1 MSRTFSE
8 DLTANLRN
16 REAAHDF
23 GEAIAKVDIA
33 FTLAEARRGSGVTQK
48 ELASR
53 VGTTQSYIA
62 KLERGDA
69 NPSIGRIGRLLAA
82 LGMRLS
88 PSIIPMIGLARTY
101 PVQPTLSS
109 GTGWLILKTGHK
121 LLLPFLS
128 PLPAGSIHFLAIHS
142 SSHLSMANYRFNI
155 AWGNPIFIH
164 PFC

>member
-8 DLTANLRN
+8 DLTANLQN

-69 NPSIGRIGRLLAA
+69 NPSIGRIGRLVAA

-88 PSIIPMIGLARTY
+88 PSIIPLMGLVRTY

-109 GTGWLILKTGHK
+109 G
-121 LLLPFLS
+121 
-128 PLPAGSIHFLAIHS
+128 
-142 SSHLSMANYRFNI
+142 MASFYWDATLQRMV
-155 AWGNPIFIH
+155 NPENRTQA
-164 PFC
+164 PTSVPVWSQVR

>member
-8 DLTANLRN
+8 DLVTDLQN
-16 REAAHDF
+16 RETAHDF

-33 FTLAEARRGSGVTQK
+33 FTLSEARRGNGVTQK

-88 PSIIPMIGLARTY
+88 TSVIPLMGLGRTY

-109 GTGWLILKTGHK
+109 GTASFHWDVALQRMVNPENRTQSPSSILIW
-121 LLLPFLS
+121 S
-128 PLPAGSIHFLAIHS
+128 QV
-142 SSHLSMANYRFNI
+142 R
-155 AWGNPIFIH
+155 
-164 PFC
+164 